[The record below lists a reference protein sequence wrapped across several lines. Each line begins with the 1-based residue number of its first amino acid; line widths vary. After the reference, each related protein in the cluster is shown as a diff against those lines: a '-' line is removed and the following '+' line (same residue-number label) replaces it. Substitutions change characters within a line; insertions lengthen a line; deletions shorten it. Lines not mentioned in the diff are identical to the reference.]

1 MSICKPENLTTLLE
15 KNKSI
20 LGLDIG
26 SKSIGVSISDT
37 RLIIASPLELIK
49 RKKYA
54 DDVKKLIKII
64 EKNNIGALV
73 IGLPLELSGKEGRQ
87 AQSTRTFVSNL
98 IEIINIPS
106 TFWDERFSTSV
117 IQRIMIEEADLTRK
131 KRAKVIDQ
139 LSAVYILQ
147 GFLDFLSNSDPKK

>member
-1 MSICKPENLTTLLE
+1 MSICKPENLTTLSE

-26 SKSIGVSISDT
+26 TKSIGISISDT
-37 RLIIASPLELIK
+37 RLIIASPLKLIK
-49 RKKYA
+49 RKKYS
-54 DDVKKLIKII
+54 DDARELLKII
-64 EKNNIGALV
+64 DKNSIGGLV
-73 IGLPLELSGKEGRQ
+73 VGLPIELSGKEGRQ
-87 AQSTRTFVSNL
+87 AQSIRTFVSNL
-98 IEIINIPS
+98 MEIINIPT

-131 KRAKVIDQ
+131 KRSKVIDK

-147 GFLDFLSNSDPKK
+147 GYLDYLSNSKHMK